1 MILVLIPIY
10 LLVFGITLIVFNY
23 RKSIFKNI
31 LENPKLKEEF
41 FDSIKFLNND
51 IDTEIDPNKDYSPDF
66 IFEIMNSKR
75 SIPITIKK
83 YLGN

>member
-1 MILVLIPIY
+1 M
-10 LLVFGITLIVFNY
+10 
-23 RKSIFKNI
+23 
-31 LENPKLKEEF
+31 ENPKLKEEF